1 MEFLY
6 KATTPKNV
14 VEKGKMYALN
24 RMAALTILKK
34 KGYKQ
39 ITVDAFHPNALD
51 SFLNGLN
58 SGLRLKD
65 LIVFSNQFAVMLE
78 SGIPLL
84 QTLDLLISQ
93 QKNINF
99 KHALEDIKFRVESGS
114 TFSNALAV
122 YPRYFNELYVSMVKA
137 GEISGALDKA
147 FREIV
152 GYLERSAKLRS
163 QIKSATVYPVIVI
176 VAAIGIV
183 ALLLVKVIPTFA
195 EQFAN
200 SGQELPG
207 LTVMVILISAII
219 KKYIL
224 QIIGVVA
231 TFIALIVYIRR
242 TPEGKRATDRILM
255 RIPITGDLIIKLA
268 ISRFSFTMSTMLSS
282 GVSLLDALEI
292 CAKSSGNVE
301 IQTFIKS
308 VKDKVARGSG
318 VSSAM
323 ENGIFPN
330 LVVSMV
336 AIGEQTGGIDA
347 SLQKVGAIYEDE
359 VDTSVKNIM
368 GLIQPALIM
377 GIGGIVGIIVIAMY
391 LPIFD
396 AASTLE

>member
-1 MEFLY
+1 M
-6 KATTPKNV
+6 TPKNV

-39 ITVDAFHPNALD
+39 ITVDAFRPNAID

-58 SGLRLKD
+58 SGLKLKD

-93 QKNINF
+93 QKNLNF
-99 KHALEDIKFRVESGS
+99 KHALEDIKFRVESGA
-114 TFSNALAV
+114 TFSSALAV

-183 ALLLVKVIPTFA
+183 ALLMVKVIPTFA
-195 EQFAN
+195 DQFAS
-200 SGQELPG
+200 SGQALPG
-207 LTVMVILISAII
+207 LTVMVILVSATI
-219 KKYIL
+219 KQYIL

-231 TFIALIVYIRR
+231 TFIALLVYIRR
-242 TPEGKRATDRILM
+242 TPEGKRLTDRILM